1 MSDVVL
7 VGGYRPDG
15 LRSMEDYSRQL
26 HSHLRSTDISSE
38 MIHPIPLLGRRLPGR
53 GAGKVRTTLRELDR
67 FVVTPLAWMARKFKV
82 LHITDHANAFLLRH
96 LTYRRAIVTVHDLVP
111 LLLATGRLRGPKQ
124 SLKRRY
130 LVHLSMTA
138 LSRADAVVCVSQ
150 TTKHDLKTLLG
161 IEPSKILVIENMPF
175 QTVWSPLPSKVDS
188 LRRELRVQDQDK
200 IILHVGS
207 NIFRKNR
214 INVIKVFCL
223 LARNR
228 RNVRLM
234 LVGSPLDKSEAKIV
248 PAELIDRIIIR
259 QNISSDDISAVYAI
273 SHVMLFPSIY
283 EGFGLPILEAQSC
296 GLPVVCSNGGALPE
310 VASDGAII
318 CDPYNVDQLADAVE
332 MLFDCYERRQLLIER
347 GYRNLRRYDMDLWWG
362 KYFLLYKGLI

>member
-15 LRSMEDYSRQL
+15 LRSMEDYSQQL
-26 HSHLRSTDISSE
+26 LSHLQSTEISSE
-38 MIHPIPLLGRRLPGR
+38 MIHPIPLLGRHLPGR
-53 GAGKVRTTLRELDR
+53 GAGKIRTTLRELDR
-67 FVVTPLAWMARKFKV
+67 FVVTPLAWMTRTFKV

-96 LTYRRAIVTVHDLVP
+96 LRYRRAIVTVHDLVP
-111 LLLATGRLRGPKQ
+111 LLLATGRLHGPKQ
-124 SLKRRY
+124 SAKRRY

-138 LSRADAVVCVSQ
+138 LSRSDVVVCVSQ
-150 TTKHDLKTLLG
+150 TTKHDLETLLG
-161 IEPSKILVIENMPF
+161 IESSKIIVIENMLF
-175 QTVWSPLPSKVDS
+175 QTVGKLIPDKVDS
-188 LRRELRVQDQDK
+188 LRRELGVQDQDK
-200 IILHVGS
+200 IILHIGS

-223 LARNR
+223 LAFNR
-228 RNVRLM
+228 PNVRLM
-234 LVGSPLDKSEAKIV
+234 LVGPPLDKYEAKVV
-248 PAELIDRIIIR
+248 PAELINRIDIR
-259 QNISSDDISAVYAI
+259 QNISPVDISAVYAI

-318 CDPYNVDQLADAVE
+318 CDPYNVSQLADAVDT
-332 MLFDCYERRQLLIER
+332 LLCCDKRRQLLIEN
-347 GYRNLRRYDMDLWWG
+347 GYRNLHRYNMDLWWN